1 MSSLREQKRPSLAVI
16 KLVECIGI
24 LLGIPPS
31 KEKSIYK
38 APTPSNYD
46 HVVHLLDESYGA
58 YITEVSKMTSAVLSN
73 KVANELFAK
82 TLEPGFDY
90 QQAVND
96 GGLTARDLFNA
107 IQVVMMS
114 LMADKSRIPITRTNI
129 LVAVNGT
136 MSSYAAL
143 DAATHVFKHGLMT
156 AMALTVEEN
165 HDPRLTSMMKSHLH
179 QDLVRRC
186 KLQYKIPDHC
196 YSVES
201 AYVDKISDI
210 TATVMDSAN
219 INESNLIVY
228 GLEEDATFGEGGD
241 GGVPLWLATAKEVTN
256 TVLLTKKSSRT
267 RPFSAVFIP
276 RTLLVYAD
284 DTTDPTALAALFM
297 KTLLYV
303 RPGDSVI
310 LCVVVEPSDPRGDGR
325 VERFEMGTRAGL
337 WVNGV
342 DAPANQPTSPGW
354 NDQANQEMSQQ
365 MDALLI
371 GSQVEG
377 KYRVECSRSGAT
389 TGQTLASVVAEE
401 QIDTVV
407 MRRQAPREVIVES
420 VQSCACSIM
429 IA

>member
-1 MSSLREQKRPSLAVI
+1 MSSLKDQKRPSLAVI

-31 KEKSIYK
+31 RDKSLYK
-38 APTPSNYD
+38 APMPSNYD
-46 HVVHLLDESYGA
+46 HVVHLLDENYGA
-58 YITEVSKMTSAVLSN
+58 YITEVSKMKSSMLSN
-73 KVANELFAK
+73 KVANDLFAK

-114 LMADKSRIPITRTNI
+114 LISDSSRIPITRTNI

-136 MSSYAAL
+136 MSSYAAM
-143 DAATHVFKHGLMT
+143 DAATHMFKHGVMT

-165 HDPRLTSMMKSHLH
+165 HDPRLTGMMKSHLH

-186 KLQYKIPDHC
+186 KLQYKLPDHC

-210 TATVMDSAN
+210 TSTIMSSAN
-219 INESNLIVY
+219 INQSNLIVY
-228 GLEEDATFGEGGD
+228 GLEGDSTFGEGGD
-241 GGVPLWLATAKEVTN
+241 GGVPLWLATAKDVTN
-256 TVLLTKKSSRT
+256 TILLTKKSSRI
-267 RPFSAVFIP
+267 RPFPSIFLP

-284 DTTDPTALAALFM
+284 DTKDPTSLAALFM

-303 RPGDSVI
+303 RPGDSII
-310 LCVVVEPSDPRGDGR
+310 LCVVVEPSHPKGDGR
-325 VERFEMGTRAGL
+325 VQRFEMGTRAGS
-337 WVNGV
+337 WISGT
-342 DAPANQPTSPGW
+342 DAPQNEPTSPGW
-354 NDQANQEMSQQ
+354 NDQANKDMAQQ
-365 MDALLI
+365 MEALLL

-377 KYRVECSRSGAT
+377 KYRIECSRDGAT
-389 TGQTLASVVAEE
+389 IGRTLASIVAEE

-407 MRRQAPREVIVES
+407 MRRQAPKETIVES